1 VTPLNAYDPEVQ
13 RLIAAGHIPRRW
25 MRGEPCQACGQPFP
39 CRRGLR
45 PLQEM
50 DPPIDLRMRWWIAA
64 PILALVAAFLVLLI
78 SSL

>member
-1 VTPLNAYDPEVQ
+1 
-13 RLIAAGHIPRRW
+13 
-25 MRGEPCQACGQPFP
+25 
-39 CRRGLR
+39 
-45 PLQEM
+45 M